1 MIFPDED
8 LCYISGMG
16 KTNDKGFRLIQRNV
30 PLRDLAYFSKGY
42 YRNLSIAR
50 LRNGES

>member
-8 LCYISGMG
+8 LCYISSMD
-16 KTNDKGFRLIQRNV
+16 KTDDKGFRLIQRNV
-30 PLRDLAYFSKGY
+30 LVRDLAYFSKGY
-42 YRNLSIAR
+42 YCNLSIAY